1 MTDFTLVNLKKDVEN
16 SAPKF
21 GMSDELQARFGRT
34 SIEGEKLGV
43 SHFKL
48 APGFRIPFGHKHGDQ
63 EEVYV
68 LVSGSA
74 RVKLDDEIV
83 ELKPWDAVRIGTD
96 TMRNVE
102 AGPEGAEYLAF
113 GAGTDPTD
121 AEMEPGWWPDEGGSS
136 SG

>member
-1 MTDFTLVNLKKDVEN
+1 MTDYTLVNLKKDVEN

-113 GAGTDPTD
+113 GAGTDPRD
-121 AEMEPGWWPDEGGSS
+121 AEMVQNWWPEEGGSD